1 MSNLAI
7 IGGVA
12 AGTRVAA
19 KVRREAP
26 DMNITIITD
35 ENYISYA
42 GCGTPYYIGDIIKDK
57 NTLILRTPEAFEM
70 DNIKVLTNRR
80 VLKIDPNKKSIIY
93 KELDGEKDKTLS
105 YDKLVLATGAKPIV
119 PPIPGIDLKNIF
131 VLRSIN
137 DAFII
142 KEAIHNEGVD
152 STCIIGGGLIGLE
165 MAENLSSRG
174 IRVTVVEKLPQ
185 ILNNLDPEMANIVEK
200 HLKEIGIE
208 VFTGEGV
215 ISFSGTN
222 GKVSKVLTE
231 KRTISTDMVILSIG
245 IRPNVELA
253 KEAGIGIG
261 TTGAI
266 SVNERMET
274 DIDDIYAVGDCTET
288 IHIVTQKP
296 VWIPLGTTA
305 NKQARVA
312 AINIAGGDDRFP
324 GVVGSMIVKVGK
336 LNIAKTG
343 IIEREAKE
351 YGYNYEIVL
360 VPANDKA
367 HYYPGRREIMVKLIA
382 ERESGKLLG
391 GEIVGE
397 GASDKRIDIL
407 ATAITG
413 ELTCDQLSKLDLAYA
428 PPYSPVLDPII
439 VAANVMRNKLERRTI
454 GISPELV
461 ANKLKN
467 GEDFTL
473 IDCRTKSEFD
483 GGFIENAKLIPLSQ
497 IKDRKGEIEKDKE
510 TVVYCLAGLR
520 SAKGM
525 RILRNSGFNNVK
537 YMDGGLKGWRFG
549 IKKPE

>member
-1 MSNLAI
+1 
-7 IGGVA
+7 
-12 AGTRVAA
+12 
-19 KVRREAP
+19 
-26 DMNITIITD
+26 
-35 ENYISYA
+35 
-42 GCGTPYYIGDIIKDK
+42 
-57 NTLILRTPEAFEM
+57 M